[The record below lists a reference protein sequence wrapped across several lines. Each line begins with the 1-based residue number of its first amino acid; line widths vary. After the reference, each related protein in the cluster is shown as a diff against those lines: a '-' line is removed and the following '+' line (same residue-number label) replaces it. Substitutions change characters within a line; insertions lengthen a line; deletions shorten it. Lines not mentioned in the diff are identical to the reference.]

1 MDHQSNY
8 KVLFHFWLLLLAI
21 FICYSNT
28 LDASWHFDDIP
39 NIVSNQNNHANDL
52 SWKELKKSFYS
63 PETNKVSRPVS
74 NLTFAVNY
82 YISGLHTTS
91 YHLINI
97 LIHIFGSWFAYLV
110 FRQTLRL
117 YALNTPQLKYAVS
130 LDDIALL
137 GAMLWA
143 IHPIQTQAV
152 TYIVQRMTS
161 LAALFCIIAFYF
173 YLRFRLCNG
182 AWRKGIYFVMTTLFF
197 LLGLG
202 SKENAILLPLTLAG
216 YEVAFFRTS
225 LLPSKKYA
233 RYLILFGVIIII
245 STIIY
250 IFSDKIAA
258 VFEVYNVRK
267 FTLWERL
274 LTQPFVLSRY
284 LFLIVYPLSDF
295 LVLETDMVAFKGL
308 FDPLWTLIPILFIT
322 SLILFSIINLNKFP
336 LVCFAL
342 FYYFVGHSIEST
354 FIPLEIY
361 FEHRNYL
368 PSLFIFLAVAYYIF
382 KLISYYADHNKL
394 LIRNLMIFAVVIIL
408 IGEGNAAYLRNDVW
422 RDEISLH
429 SDTINKFPENLRPY
443 VAIAVTK
450 ITERQYD
457 EALEYLRKAE
467 ALYKQY
473 PGRFQENWISKV
485 YYNAGLVFKNK
496 KENGKAI
503 KFFTNA
509 IFLNGYEWS
518 AHANLG
524 LMYFEKGEYKKAED
538 FLYNAV
544 QLHGKISPELY
555 NLYGRTLYANEK
567 YDEAIEAFMAGLK
580 VKDMRLPHYNLAAAY
595 LKLGLVNKAKSVIL
609 TIPYD
614 ESKSDLN
621 YYLYRAFIFSDD
633 DRSRVLN
640 TLASII
646 VNREINYCDLIDK
659 IGKNN
664 SVTVIYPDISDIE
677 GQLKTAYQNEL
688 AKMQVRLKGM
698 SDKAD
703 ECELLPAASS

>member
-1 MDHQSNY
+1 MDHQSHY

-21 FICYSNT
+21 FLCYSNT
-28 LDASWHFDDIP
+28 LDSSWHFDDIP
-39 NIVSNQNNHANDL
+39 NIVSNVNIHANDL

-82 YISGLHTTS
+82 YISGLQTTS
-91 YHLINI
+91 FHLINI

-117 YALNTPQLKYAVS
+117 YTSNTPRRKYDVS
-130 LDDIALL
+130 IDDIALL

-143 IHPIQTQAV
+143 VHPIQTQAV

-182 AWRKGIYFVMTTLFF
+182 AGRKCIYLVLTTLFF

-202 SKENAILLPLTLAG
+202 AKENAILLPVALAG

-225 LLPSKKYA
+225 LLPSRKYA
-233 RYLILFGVIIII
+233 RYLILLAIVILAI
-245 STIIY
+245 SVIY
-250 IFSDKIAA
+250 FYNDKISA
-258 VFEVYNVRK
+258 VFAAYDVRK

-295 LVLETDMVAFKGL
+295 LVLETDLVAFKGL
-308 FDPLWTLIPILFIT
+308 FAPLWAVIPILFIT
-322 SLILFSIINLNKFP
+322 TLLLFSIINLNKYP
-336 LVCFAL
+336 LLCFAF

-368 PSLFIFLAVAYYIF
+368 PSLFIFLTIAYYVF
-382 KLISYYADHNKL
+382 KLISYYANHNKL
-394 LIRNLMIFAVVIIL
+394 LIRNLMIFTLVIIL
-408 IGEGNAAYLRNDVW
+408 IGEGNATYLRNDVW

-429 SDTINKFPENLRPY
+429 TDTINKFPENIRPY
-443 VAIAVTK
+443 VAIAVIK

-467 ALYKQY
+467 ALHKQY
-473 PGRFQENWISKV
+473 PGRFQDNWISKV
-485 YYNAGLVFKNK
+485 YFNAGLVFKNR
-496 KENGKAI
+496 KENDKAI

-509 IFLNGYEWS
+509 IFLNGSEWN
-518 AHANLG
+518 AHVNLG
-524 LMYFEKGEYKKAED
+524 LLYFENGNYAKSED

-555 NLYGRTLYANEK
+555 NLYGRVLYTNEK
-567 YDEAIEAFMAGLK
+567 YDEAIEAFKTSLELK
-580 VKDMRLPHYNLAAAY
+580 EMKLPHYNLAAAY
-595 LKLGLVNKAKSVIL
+595 LKKGQVRQAKAEIL
-609 TIPYD
+609 NISYGG
-614 ESKSDLN
+614 SKGEEI
-621 YYLYRAFIFSDD
+621 YYLYKALLFPGDERSKSIRAIASM
-633 DRSRVLN
+633 
-640 TLASII
+640 LAADQ
-646 VNREINYCDLIDK
+646 VDYCDWITT
-659 IGKNN
+659 I
-664 SVTVIYPDISDIE
+664 VTNTSHGVIYPELFDFSE
-677 GQLKTAYQNEL
+677 ELNVAYNDKLAEL
-688 AKMQVRLKGM
+688 SENFATRSRDSKKCFVTK
-698 SDKAD
+698 
-703 ECELLPAASS
+703 